1 MMNLL
6 SLSLLI
12 SSLAAAGFLSSPPP
26 PPPPPGPVP
35 PIREGHRI
43 FVVEYERQL
52 PTPSSPPPPPPPP
65 PPVYG
70 DFSGDFKD
78 AASDISNSPKEKI
91 SSLVTKSKHKAAQ
104 LEESSADAAKALSE
118 KAKNAGEEVAAN
130 ISATTRKPVHR
141 AEAAVAKLEENITDI
156 MRRARGLLRHVAVH
170 VLHGATR
177 AARSAAAVAHLLG
190 FTFAFGTCVWVTFA
204 SSHVLASALPR
215 QQFGIVQSRIYP
227 VYFGVVAL
235 GVGAAVVA
243 FFIESRWQS
252 AADKAQGFNLLAVL
266 ATVIVN
272 MLYLEPRATK
282 VMFERMKLEKE
293 EAKGRDIADSGV
305 EPAVMGPRATPI
317 GLEQTTKV
325 SETMEVE
332 TVKSR
337 MSRANKTLRR
347 FNTCSSFLNVL
358 SLMALSWHLVYLAQR
373 MELRS

>member
-1 MMNLL
+1 MTNLL

-26 PPPPPGPVP
+26 PDPVP
-35 PIREGHRI
+35 PTREGHRI
-43 FVVEYERQL
+43 FVVEYEGQL
-52 PTPSSPPPPPPPP
+52 PTPSSPPPPPP
-65 PPVYG
+65 VSGDLSG
-70 DFSGDFKD
+70 DFSD
-78 AASDISNSPKEKI
+78 AASEISNSPKEKI
-91 SSLVTKSKHKAAQ
+91 SSLVTKTKHKAAQ
-104 LEESSADAAKALSE
+104 LEESSADAAKTISE

-130 ISATTRKPVHR
+130 IYSTTRKSVHR
-141 AEAAVAKLEENITDI
+141 AEATVAKLEENIIDI
-156 MRRARGLLRHVAVH
+156 MRRARDLWRDVAVH

-177 AARSAAAVAHLLG
+177 AARSAASAAHLFG
-190 FTFAFGTCVWVTFA
+190 FACAFGTCVWVTFA

-227 VYFGVVAL
+227 VYFGAMAS

-243 FFIESRWQS
+243 FFIGSGWQT
-252 AADKAQGFNLLAVL
+252 AADKAQGYNLLAVL
-266 ATVIVN
+266 ATVMVN

-282 VMFERMKLEKE
+282 AMFERMKLEKE
-293 EAKGRDIADSGV
+293 DAKGRDIADSGV
-305 EPAVMGPRATPI
+305 EPAVMGPRATPV

-347 FNTCSSFLNVL
+347 LNTCSSFLNVL

-373 MELRS
+373 LELSC